1 MRKHPQNRLER
12 LEIKELKRKP
22 RRSASQATETSD
34 EIEIRPDG
42 NGSEDTTQP
51 MA

>member
-1 MRKHPQNRLER
+1 MKHPRNRRER

-42 NGSEDTTQP
+42 RSEETP
-51 MA
+51 ESMA